1 MNSNDNAEE
10 VTFDRKKR
18 SIKDDHAF
26 SFGPVVFPPKE
37 DEEVLDMNLILP
49 DEIIY
54 HPKPQKSDDTVL
66 VEEIE
71 EVEEI
76 LEDTLE
82 DELNKMVDEEQ
93 QKRMVVIICVIVGGI
108 FVFIVATLIG
118 INVNIATC
126 MGGDDSDSTK
136 EVVKRPKKSNFNA
149 HVIPDSSCATSQ
161 QSVSMS

>member
-1 MNSNDNAEE
+1 M
-10 VTFDRKKR
+10 
-18 SIKDDHAF
+18 
-26 SFGPVVFPPKE
+26 G
-37 DEEVLDMNLILP
+37 
-49 DEIIY
+49 
-54 HPKPQKSDDTVL
+54 
-66 VEEIE
+66 IE

-149 HVIPDSSCATSQ
+149 HVILDSSCATSQ